1 MNKRFTPPTRKQ
13 FYQIDLTGRTKQILL
28 GGILGDGSLKI
39 AKHYKNARYCERHS
53 IKQKGYLNWKFSML
67 KPELQGS
74 LSVSL
79 EDSKSF
85 STHKKI
91 IYQSRVSPSLTQL
104 HHLTHQNNQKNIRRR
119 WLNNLDALA
128 LAVWWCDDGNLNA
141 HARQG
146 VFCSDGF
153 SYEEHTI
160 LARYLQTDWHI
171 YCKIIKHKKPLGYDY
186 RLQLDRKNLD
196 SFLTLI
202 LPHMPVPSMIYKVM
216 PCYGDLESQ
225 QRWISKVQACLPQFQ
240 ESIETYYNVPLSTYQ
255 PFEKD
260 HFVRFFMKLRK
271 TAMLALEND
280 IVQ

>member
-28 GGILGDGSLKI
+28 GSVLGHGILKI
-39 AKHYKNARYCERHS
+39 TKHYKNARYCERHS
-53 IKQKGYLNWKFSML
+53 IKQKTYLSWKFNTL
-67 KPELQGS
+67 EPELKGK

-79 EDSKSF
+79 SDAQSF
-85 STHKKI
+85 SAHKKI
-91 IYQSRVSPSLTQL
+91 IYQSHVSPSLTQL
-104 HHLTHQNNQKNIRRR
+104 HHLTHRNNQKKIRRR

-128 LAVWWCDDGNLNA
+128 LAVWWCDDGSLNA

-146 VFCSDGF
+146 VFCSGGF

-171 YCKIIKHKKPLGYDY
+171 YCTIIKHKKPLGYDY

-202 LPHMPVPSMIYKVM
+202 LPYIPVASMLYKVM
-216 PCYGDLESQ
+216 PCYGNLENQ
-225 QRWISKVQACLPQFQ
+225 QRWISKVQTSLPQFYQ
-240 ESIETYYNVPLSTYQ
+240 QLEIYYMQPLNGYA
-255 PFEKD
+255 FYKN
-260 HFVRFFMKLRK
+260 FVSFFIASRK
-271 TAMLALEND
+271 VARLALEND

>member
-28 GGILGDGSLKI
+28 GGILGHGSLKI
-39 AKHYKNARYCERHS
+39 AKRYKNARYCLHHS
-53 IKQKGYLNWKFSML
+53 IKQKAYLNWKFNAL
-67 KPELQGS
+67 EPELKGK

-79 EDSKSF
+79 ANAKRF
-85 STHKKI
+85 SAHKKI
-91 IYQSRVSPSLTQL
+91 IYQSRVSSSLTQL
-104 HHLTHQNNQKNIRRR
+104 HHLTHQNNQKTIKRR

-128 LAVWWCDDGNLNA
+128 LAVWWCDDGSLNA
-141 HARQG
+141 HTRQG

-171 YCKIIKHKKPLGYDY
+171 YCTIIKHKKPLGYAY

-202 LPHMPVPSMIYKVM
+202 LPHIPVASMLYKVM
-216 PCYGDLESQ
+216 PCYDNLENQ
-225 QRWISKVQACLPQFQ
+225 QRWISKVQTSLPQFYQ
-240 ESIETYYNVPLSTYQ
+240 QLETYYMQPLNGYA
-255 PFEKD
+255 FHKN
-260 HFVRFFMKLRK
+260 FVSFFMASRK
-271 TAMLALEND
+271 VARLALEND